1 MAAPDPTIGAAGG
14 DAFAVTCSG
23 TSFDAAEAAVVDG
36 GWMLV

>member
-14 DAFAVTCSG
+14 GAFLPCLG